1 MKQRWRLFG
10 QCLFRLIVVG
20 CVALAISG
28 LFNVYYGLGFVI
40 VALLIEVCVHVISG
54 VRMLEW
60 LTGADVT
67 RIPMDQS
74 ELWRKVFDRMYEN
87 RKALIT
93 NTRRLEEREA
103 RYLKTLSAIPEGI
116 VLVKNDWVLSWW
128 NPRAEELFGLR
139 GERHVGRHLLAVIDD
154 HALINYVRGEQYD
167 APLIWQRPGS
177 NQRIEI
183 RIVVADANNALIVAR
198 DVTEQERLHATRR
211 DFVANV
217 SHELR
222 TPLTVLSGFIEMA
235 RQGAEINAHIKPQHL
250 DLMRDQAERMQRL
263 VDDLLTLSRLEMSEN
278 TQEPERIAMDELVSS
293 ILSEM
298 RIVDKGMHSLSGE
311 LTPATLVGFKDEIRS
326 AVQNL
331 MTNAVRYTPEGGSVI
346 VSCRTNADGTVQV
359 SVKDNGIG
367 IKEEDIPRL
376 TERFYR
382 VDKSRSRATGGTG
395 LGLAIV
401 KHVLMHHKGQLQI
414 ESEAGKGSCFT
425 LRFPG
430 ADTNASNR

>member
-1 MKQRWRLFG
+1 MKQRLRLFG
-10 QCLFRLIVVG
+10 PCLFRLIVLG
-20 CVALAISG
+20 CIALGISG
-28 LFNVYYGLGFVI
+28 IFNVYWGLAFLV
-40 VALLIEVCVHVISG
+40 VALLVEVFVHVMSG
-54 VRMLEW
+54 IRMLEW
-60 LTGADVT
+60 LSMTDVS
-67 RIPMDQS
+67 RIPMERS
-74 ELWRKVFDRMYEN
+74 ELWRKIFDRVYED
-87 RKALIT
+87 RKALVK

-103 RYLKTLSAIPEGI
+103 RYLKTLSAIPEGVI
-116 VLVKNDWVLSWW
+116 LVKHDWVLSWW
-128 NPRAEELFGLR
+128 NPRAQALFGLND
-139 GERHVGRHLLAVIDD
+139 ERHVGRHLLG
-154 HALINYVRGEQYD
+154 LINDDTLVAYVRGEKYD
-167 APLIWQRPGS
+167 VPLIWHRPGS

-183 RIVVADANNALIVAR
+183 RIVVADHKNALIVAR

-235 RQGAEINAHIKPQHL
+235 RQGARVNAQIKPQHL

-263 VDDLLTLSRLEMSEN
+263 VDDLLTLSRLEMSEDSI
-278 TQEPERIAMDELVSS
+278 EPEPVSVDELVQAL
-293 ILSEM
+293 ISEM
-298 RIVDKGMHSLSGE
+298 RIVDKGMHE
-311 LTPATLVGFKDEIRS
+311 LTCEASPSTLIGFKDEIRS
-326 AVQNL
+326 AIQNL
-331 MTNAVRYTPEGGSVI
+331 MTNAVRYTPEGGSI
-346 VSCRTNADGTVQV
+346 FVSCRTNEDATVQV

-401 KHVLMHHKGQLQI
+401 KHVLMHHKGQLKI

-425 LRFPG
+425 LLFPPG
-430 ADTNASNR
+430 DRTQ

>member
-1 MKQRWRLFG
+1 MKQRWRLVG
-10 QCLFRLIVVG
+10 QCLFRLIVLG
-20 CVALAISG
+20 CIALAICG

-40 VALLIEVCVHVISG
+40 VALLIEVFVHVASG
-54 VRMLEW
+54 IRMLEW
-60 LTGADVT
+60 FTGSDAS
-67 RIPMDQS
+67 RIPMEQS

-116 VLVKNDWVLSWW
+116 VLVKNDWLLSWW
-128 NPRAEELFGLR
+128 NARAEELFGLR
-139 GERHVGRHLLAVIDD
+139 VERHVGRHLLGVVDD
-154 HALINYVRGEQYD
+154 QALIDYVRGEEYD
-167 APLIWQRPGS
+167 VPLIWQPQGS

-235 RQGAEINAHIKPQHL
+235 RQGAEINAQIKPQHL

-278 TQEPERIAMDELVSS
+278 TQEPERVAMDDLVRS

-298 RIVDKGMHSLSGE
+298 RILDKGMHSLSGDVR
-311 LTPATLVGFKDEIRS
+311 PATLIGFKDEIRS

-331 MTNAVRYTPEGGSVI
+331 MTNAVRYTPEGGSVV
-346 VSCRTNADGTVQV
+346 VSCRTNEDGTVQV

-401 KHVLMHHKGQLQI
+401 KHVLMHHKGQLHI

-430 ADTNASNR
+430 ADTDASSR